1 LRQVPAVFASN
12 DGRGAKLLSSRT
24 AYEPIHLPDDLVAQ
38 LGALSRSHAGTLFMI
53 LLAGFKAL
61 LLARS
66 GRSDICVATPIA
78 NRSQPMMDGV
88 IGPFAN
94 TVVIRTRIHADLS
107 FREALCRVRHSV
119 LEAHAM
125 QELPFEVLSAR
136 LAEEGVDPTALVQI
150 FFVLQNS
157 FRPLE
162 LPHVAAR
169 SFGNIH
175 LEGQPLLPID
185 HNWLTVRLKEEPSG
199 IVGSCNYK
207 INVLDAK
214 TIKGWMTDY
223 RAILAK
229 AVADPCTP
237 IGRLADH

>member
-1 LRQVPAVFASN
+1 
-12 DGRGAKLLSSRT
+12 
-24 AYEPIHLPDDLVAQ
+24 
-38 LGALSRSHAGTLFMI
+38 MI

-66 GRSDICVATPIA
+66 GRNDICVATPIA
-78 NRSQPMMDGV
+78 NRSQPMTDGV